1 MGVLD
6 SAVHDAKLVQARSP
20 CLQLIT
26 VAAGKHD
33 MIKAGTVLV
42 EGLTCGLGMGMQ
54 AE

>member
-6 SAVHDAKLVQARSP
+6 PAMHDAELVQAVGP
-20 CLQLIT
+20 CLQLIA
-26 VAAGKHD
+26 VAAGERD